1 MADYRQTYST
11 SVAGTPEQ
19 CFAVLVDFERY
30 PEWSSPV
37 TSCRILSRGED
48 GLPKEVAFELDMTL
62 KTLRYTLAYR
72 FDPPHGGDWSL
83 VAGDVSGVEG
93 SYRFTPEGARTT
105 ATCTQAI
112 DVGFWVPGFLKRTFE
127 HKALADSVE
136 EFRRAVEA
144 RA

>member
-1 MADYRQTYST
+1 MADYRQSHST
-11 SVAGTPEQ
+11 TVAGTPED

-37 TSCRILSRGED
+37 TSCRILTRGED
-48 GLPKEVAFELDMTL
+48 GLPRQVAFELDMTV
-62 KTLRYTLAYR
+62 KTLRYTLEYR
-72 FDPPHGGDWSL
+72 FDPPRGGDWTL
-83 VAGDVSGVEG
+83 VEGDVAGVEG
-93 SYRFTPEGARTT
+93 SYRFEPAGDETR

-112 DVGFWVPGFLKRTFE
+112 DVGFWIPGFLKRTFE
-127 HKALADSVE
+127 QKALVDSVE